1 MKEPKNIISQTRRE
15 LGMTQKEAAAL
26 LGVAKRTYDDWEYG
40 KRTPK
45 PGLDAIAKRL
55 REFGC
60 LTAEARQQV
69 VDGAWTTEEALAQCK
84 IEGARRL
91 SKWGAYGGTFTANLG
106 RIPTSV
112 IEKCNSAE
120 LAEMVDVIKTSYDDG
135 YQAGKQSE
143 V

>member
-1 MKEPKNIISQTRRE
+1 MNEAKNIVSQTRRE

-45 PGLDAIAKRL
+45 AGLDAIANRL

-91 SKWGAYGGTFTANLG
+91 SKWGAYGGTFNANLAK
-106 RIPTSV
+106 IPESVVIKCTS
-112 IEKCNSAE
+112 EE
-120 LAEMVDVIKTSYDDG
+120 LAKLIDNIKATFDEG
-135 YQAGKQSE
+135 RQSQ
-143 V
+143 